1 MKENTKEKIY
11 NVLEKVHDL
20 CDSGKPW
27 YFFLGMWAVVLVL
40 DVICQL
46 FSEKKPK
53 LWCWLMA
60 AMGIVNCILNLT
72 ICRLNREMKAAEVDL

>member
-11 NVLEKVHDL
+11 NFLEKAHDL

-27 YFFLGMWAVVLVL
+27 YVFLGMWAVVLVL

-46 FSEKKPK
+46 FSEEKPK

-72 ICRLNREMKAAEVDL
+72 ICRLNREIKAAEADL

>member
-11 NVLEKVHDL
+11 NVLEKAHDL

-72 ICRLNREMKAAEVDL
+72 ICRLNREIKAAEADV

>member
-1 MKENTKEKIY
+1 MKTKK
-11 NVLEKVHDL
+11 
-20 CDSGKPW
+20 GW
-27 YFFLGMWAVVLVL
+27 YILLAMWAVVLVL

-46 FSEKKPK
+46 FSKKKPK

-72 ICRLNREMKAAEVDL
+72 ICRLNREKKADL